1 MLCPG
6 QPVPSVEGRPP
17 AVENATRSAAPGP
30 FVATE
35 PWHADHAMADFCGDC
50 QGGSPTTA
58 DERAHDGLVEPLSHR
73 GERCLPCHVDRPN
86 ICDRYL
92 ALSAASRLPGV
103 VHEPQRPALQPPA
116 ALRANAQAT
125 SIRGRNAICAGAIL
139 VIGLAAAAY
148 IAARERGASALR
160 DRLRGIFRRSEWS
173 AYAAGGLLG
182 LVVTISLVAFQRRL
196 SGNRAYQELAGPLG
210 RALAPSSVY
219 WTHVVQ
225 PNEHWNELVLAQR
238 RSVRGRCLT

>member
-1 MLCPG
+1 
-6 QPVPSVEGRPP
+6 
-17 AVENATRSAAPGP
+17 
-30 FVATE
+30 
-35 PWHADHAMADFCGDC
+35 MADFCGDC

-139 VIGLAAAAY
+139 VIGLAAA
-148 IAARERGASALR
+148 
-160 DRLRGIFRRSEWS
+160 
-173 AYAAGGLLG
+173 GGLLG